1 MATIDL
7 PAIPAIPAGTRA
19 DDTVGATD
27 GADPASA
34 GAPGTSRPATDR
46 TDVSHLPVL
55 DRRILDNLGV
65 ELSNQEGA
73 LQFAG
78 IFGRMLPQRIGAV
91 QAAFAARDA
100 DAAVVALLS
109 LTVSASMVGAR
120 RLEDVSSAGLQLVDR
135 PSTHPALLA
144 RLQGLGTEFQSEL
157 AGIIR

>member
-1 MATIDL
+1 MTTIDL
-7 PAIPAIPAGTRA
+7 PAIPAGLRA
-19 DDTVGATD
+19 GATD

-34 GAPGTSRPATDR
+34 GTPGTPPSTTDR

-78 IFGRMLPQRIGAV
+78 MFVQMLPQRIEAV
-91 QAAFAARDA
+91 QAAFTARDA

-120 RLEDVSSAGLQLVDR
+120 RLEDVSSEGLELVDQ
-135 PSTHPALLA
+135 PSAHPALLA